1 MNRSERDGISPI
13 KFKAARTRLTDP
25 FVAVAVAVA
34 VAYFMYGERS

>member
-1 MNRSERDGISPI
+1 MRAI

-34 VAYFMYGERS
+34 YFVYGERS